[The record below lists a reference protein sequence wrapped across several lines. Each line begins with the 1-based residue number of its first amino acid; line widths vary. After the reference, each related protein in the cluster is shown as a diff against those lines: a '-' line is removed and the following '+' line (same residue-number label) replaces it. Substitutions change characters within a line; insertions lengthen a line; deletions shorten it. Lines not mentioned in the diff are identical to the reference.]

1 MFCFKCLTSRQK
13 GMQGAEV
20 MRKGPGFGK
29 DAALRAIRISEREGQ
44 SEVHL
49 PCLRP
54 WHRNE

>member
-1 MFCFKCLTSRQK
+1 
-13 GMQGAEV
+13 MQGAEV